1 MNQNLKALT
10 ADIVTAHVGTN
21 TVALTELPGL
31 ISSVYRALAETR
43 TPSEPEPP
51 KQKPAVPIRSSVTPN
66 HIISLESGRKLKTLK
81 RYLMHRYGMS
91 PDAYRQKWGLP
102 ADYPMTAPN
111 FSAQR
116 QAVAVKMG
124 LAQMGRK
131 AAKPKPPVLVT
142 GKRRK

>member
-1 MNQNLKALT
+1 MNQDSKALT

-21 TVALTELPGL
+21 TVSLTELPGL
-31 ISSVYRALAETR
+31 ISSVYQALAETR

-51 KQKPAVPIRSSVTPN
+51 KQVPAVPIRSSVTPDY
-66 HIISLESGRKLKTLK
+66 IISLESGRKLKTLK

-111 FSAQR
+111 FSRQR
-116 QAVAVKMG
+116 QAVALKMG

-131 AAKPKPPVLVT
+131 AAKSTPPVRVT